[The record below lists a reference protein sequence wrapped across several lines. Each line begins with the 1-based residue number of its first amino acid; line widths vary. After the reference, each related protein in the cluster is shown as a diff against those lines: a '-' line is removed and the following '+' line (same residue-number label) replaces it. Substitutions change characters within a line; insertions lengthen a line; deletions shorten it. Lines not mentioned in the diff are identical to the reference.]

1 MQIVRI
7 GLDLAKYVF
16 EIHGVDAHGK
26 TVVRKTLRRHAV
38 SAFFANLPPCLVGME
53 ASNGAHFWAKTLL
66 DLGHDVRLISPQFVT
81 PYVKSNKNDRNDAE
95 AICEAVGRPN
105 MRFVPV
111 KSAEQLAV
119 QAVHRI
125 RTRLVADRVRLVN
138 QVRGLLGEHGIVVAK
153 DIGNLRRALAGL
165 GDNEDRA
172 LNPMVRALM
181 GELREELT
189 ELDARIAG
197 YDRKISRALS
207 QQRDLPASR
216 QGRRDR
222 SGDRDSAGRRGRRPK
237 LCRPQ
242 TSFQRLER
250 DIYGVISDARTLF
263 VGVVS
268 FADFA
273 PKGRLTRKLAHTVNR
288 TAPIQAFMRAVP
300 IVVGDP
306 LRELFA
312 DVGRFGVGSVPE
324 LLQYRSLHTL
334 HFAIQVRGARRY
346 WPKPDGFVH
355 QSALNFLGEELSAS
369 VSLNALD

>member
-38 SAFFANLPPCLVGME
+38 SAFFANLPPCLIGME
-53 ASNGAHFWAKTLL
+53 ASNGAHFWAKALS

-125 RTRLVADRVRLVN
+125 RSRLVADRVRLVN

-153 DIGNLRRALAGL
+153 DIGNLRRALARIV
-165 GDNEDRA
+165 GDDEDRV
-172 LNPMVRALM
+172 LNPLVRALM
-181 GELREELT
+181 AELREELT

-197 YDRKISRALS
+197 YDRKIRELYRNSEICQRLGKVEGIGPVTATALVAAVGDRS
-207 QQRDLPASR
+207 SFKNGRQFIRHQQAWRSLSAHVADPRRSLCAWAGSR
-216 QGRRDR
+216 QAGSTKPVARQDAAAATPQHCRRRARQQECAD
-222 SGDRDSAGRRGRRPK
+222 
-237 LCRPQ
+237 
-242 TSFQRLER
+242 RLE
-250 DIYGVISDARTLF
+250 
-263 VGVVS
+263 
-268 FADFA
+268 
-273 PKGRLTRKLAHTVNR
+273 LA
-288 TAPIQAFMRAVP
+288 
-300 IVVGDP
+300 
-306 LRELFA
+306 
-312 DVGRFGVGSVPE
+312 
-324 LLQYRSLHTL
+324 Y
-334 HFAIQVRGARRY
+334 
-346 WPKPDGFVH
+346 
-355 QSALNFLGEELSAS
+355 
-369 VSLNALD
+369 